1 MLVDWCGP
9 TFRGGLPWL
18 RPTLHQAWRRRNPC
32 NDRRFEGMSAVHTD
46 TSLVVEPGD
55 GRDDGLP
62 LNARIY
68 FLLTATAAA
77 AVSLPFLGR
86 LQHTHSWTAFLIL
99 ASAAAVARLFAVRT
113 PADQTYHAD
122 IAFLIPAALILPPEL
137 LALVAIVQHVP
148 EWLKMRYR
156 WYIQS
161 FNICIWTLAT
171 MGAWLFGR
179 RLVLDSNAIS
189 NHSLRV
195 AIAGLIGC
203 VVLVLVNHAML
214 AFMLR
219 LARGF
224 SVRETGLFTLDNLSI
239 DFVLA
244 ALGVGTYALSQQ
256 NHWVIPFVLAPL
268 ILVHRSLSVPAL
280 QAEARVDPKTGLFNA
295 RHFAAALSE
304 EIGRAQRFERPLSL
318 IMADLDLLRDINN
331 SYGHLAGD
339 AVLKGI
345 AEVFRAQLR
354 HYDVPARFGGEEFS
368 ILLPETPP
376 EQALEIAERI
386 RRAVAEREFE
396 VETATEPIR
405 ATISIG
411 VAAFPKDGVDANE
424 LIHQAD
430 LAVYRA
436 KLQGRN
442 RVLGASTEPL
452 LLASE
457 RGAKLRAVREDG
469 EHVTPLP
476 AAEQV
481 EFERADDRRHPRPH
495 ALHGPTFFSLSRRL
509 AIVVGL
515 VSTIGVA
522 AGVAGIVFGAS
533 TDYYGLL
540 AVLALVGGG
549 QALSFELA
557 EVEGTIS
564 VSAVGSLA
572 GAALFDFRAALPLAV
587 TICVVEWSARRQSLH
602 QVLYNV
608 ATLSL
613 SSLAAAAIF
622 SVGFSGNMSQLV
634 AAALGVVGGAVYFG
648 VNMALL
654 SLASGV
660 EGHEN
665 PWSVFHERFAWLLP
679 HYVVYGFIG
688 AVMGLA
694 YHAVGLYALA
704 VFAVPLLL
712 MRKTQEAYLKH
723 TQKSAMKLREAA
735 ETIQSQ
741 NVSLEQANKLLRE
754 RSTAAMESLSA
765 TVDARDSYTAGHSR
779 RVQQLSL
786 AIGRE
791 LALSQ
796 AELDLLGYAALFH
809 DIGKLAIPDAILLKP
824 ASLTPDEWALMQRH
838 AEEGAR
844 IIDRLGFLNDAVPA
858 IRHHHERFDGT
869 GYPDRIAGEE
879 IPLGARIIHVAD
891 ALDSMLTTR
900 IYRAARPVNEA
911 LAEVKNKSG
920 SQFCPRCVQAL
931 ERILP
936 LEQIVGDLPGA
947 ELTPARPTLV
957 AAS

>member
-1 MLVDWCGP
+1 
-9 TFRGGLPWL
+9 
-18 RPTLHQAWRRRNPC
+18 
-32 NDRRFEGMSAVHTD
+32 MSAVPE
-46 TSLVVEPGD
+46 SLPVDIVGDFPAPERPGVS
-55 GRDDGLP
+55 RGLP
-62 LNARIY
+62 RNARIY
-68 FLLTATAAA
+68 LFLLGSATLAAAGNFYLKAPSVKQHWMTFVVLAAA
-77 AVSLPFLGR
+77 ATLAQVFPVKAPRNMMYHTSVVFLV
-86 LQHTHSWTAFLIL
+86 
-99 ASAAAVARLFAVRT
+99 AAAL
-113 PADQTYHAD
+113 
-122 IAFLIPAALILPPEL
+122 LLPPEL
-137 LALVAIVQHVP
+137 IVLIPLVQTVP
-148 EWLKMRYR
+148 EWLKERYP
-156 WYIQS
+156 WPIQV
-161 FNICIWTLAT
+161 FNVSNYTLDALT
-171 MGAWLFGR
+171 AWGIAHLILVHARGMIHNADARFAVAGFAACLGFVAVNHVLVAVILKLGR
-179 RLVLDSNAIS
+179 NHTFRESGMFTLETISVDLVLTILGVS
-189 NHSLRV
+189 
-195 AIAGLIGC
+195 
-203 VVLVLVNHAML
+203 
-214 AFMLR
+214 
-219 LARGF
+219 
-224 SVRETGLFTLDNLSI
+224 
-239 DFVLA
+239 LA
-244 ALGVGTYALSQQ
+244 AFWGWNPWLIFAA
-256 NHWVIPFVLAPL
+256 LAPL
-268 ILVHRSLSVPAL
+268 VVVHRSLSVPQL
-280 QAEARVDPKTGLFNA
+280 QAEARVDPKTGLYNA
-295 RHFAAALSE
+295 RYFATTLAA
-304 EIGRAQRFERPLSL
+304 EIARAGRFERPMSL

-345 AEVFRAQLR
+345 AEIFRQQLR

-376 EQALEIAERI
+376 EQAMEIAERI

-405 ATISIG
+405 ATVSLG

-469 EHVTPLP
+469 EHVTTLP
-476 AAEQV
+476 GAEQL
-481 EFERADDRRHPRPH
+481 EPAEERRHPRPH

-509 AIVVGL
+509 AVVVGV
-515 VSTIGVA
+515 VSAIGFA
-522 AGVAGIVFGAS
+522 AGIAGLIWGSS
-533 TDYYGLL
+533 TDLYGLL
-540 AVLALVGGG
+540 GVLAIVGGG

-572 GAALFDFRAALPLAV
+572 GAALFDYRAALPLAI

-602 QVLYNV
+602 QVLYNI

-622 SVGFSGNMSQLV
+622 SFGFGGNMSQLV

-665 PWSVFHERFAWLLP
+665 PWSVFHERFAWLMP

-791 LALSQ
+791 LGLSQ
-796 AELDLLGYAALFH
+796 AELDLLGHAALFH

-824 ASLTPDEWALMQRH
+824 ASLTGEEWALMQRH

-844 IIDRLGFLNDAVPA
+844 IIDRLGFLQDAVPA

-869 GYPDRIAGEE
+869 GYPARIAGDE

-911 LAEVKNKSG
+911 LAEVKNNAG
-920 SQFCPRCVQAL
+920 SQFCPRCVTAL

-936 LEQIVGDLPGA
+936 LESIVGDLPEA
-947 ELTPARPTLV
+947 QRQRPELVV

>member
-1 MLVDWCGP
+1 
-9 TFRGGLPWL
+9 
-18 RPTLHQAWRRRNPC
+18 
-32 NDRRFEGMSAVHTD
+32 MSAVSTN
-46 TSLVVEPGD
+46 TPLVADPGA

-68 FLLTATAAA
+68 FLITATAAI
-77 AVSLPFLGR
+77 AVSFPFLGR
-86 LQHTHSWTAFLIL
+86 LQDTTDWTAFFIL

-122 IAFLIPAALILPPEL
+122 IAFLIPAALILPPQL
-137 LALVAIVQHVP
+137 LPLVAIVQHVP

-171 MGAWLFGR
+171 MGAWFFGR
-179 RLVLDSNAIS
+179 HLVLESNLIS
-189 NHSLRV
+189 NDSMRIAV
-195 AIAGLIGC
+195 AGLVGC
-203 VVLVLVNHAML
+203 IVLVLVNHSML
-214 AFMLR
+214 ALMLR

-295 RHFAAALSE
+295 RHFAAALAE
-304 EIGRAQRFERPLSL
+304 EIGRAQRFERPMSL

-386 RRAVAEREFE
+386 RRAVAERTFD
-396 VETATEPIR
+396 VETSSEPIR
-405 ATISIG
+405 ATVSIG
-411 VAAFPKDGVDANE
+411 VAGFPKDGTDANE

-442 RVLGASTEPL
+442 RVLGASSEPL
-452 LLASE
+452 LVPTDRTARLI
-457 RGAKLRAVREDG
+457 AVPEDG
-469 EHVTPLP
+469 DHHSPLP
-476 AAEQV
+476 AAAQV
-481 EFERADDRRHPRPH
+481 QPKEERRTDPRHPRPH
-495 ALHGPTFFSLSRRL
+495 AVHGPRFLSLDRRL
-509 AIVVGL
+509 SLIVGL
-515 VSTIGVA
+515 VSALGVG
-522 AGVAGIVFGAS
+522 AGVVGLALTWTS
-533 TDYYGLL
+533 KDLLGLL
-540 AVLALVGGG
+540 TVIALVGVG
-549 QALSFELA
+549 QALALEA
-557 EVEGTIS
+557 DEGSAVLS
-564 VSAVGSLA
+564 VSAVGCLAAASLF
-572 GAALFDFRAALPLAV
+572 GWRAALPLALTSV
-587 TICVVEWSARRQSLH
+587 AVDWSARRHPLH
-602 QVLYNV
+602 NVLFNV
-608 ATLSL
+608 GALTLA
-613 SSLAAAAIF
+613 SLAAA
-622 SVGFSGNMSQLV
+622 SVFMAADFFPAGTPHRLAVSG
-634 AAALGVVGGAVYFG
+634 LGLLAGTAYFF
-648 VNMALL
+648 VNMGLVSVALAL
-654 SLASGV
+654 
-660 EGHEN
+660 EGHER
-665 PWSVFHERFAWLLP
+665 WWAVFKERFAWLLP
-679 HYVVYGFIG
+679 HYLVYGFIG
-688 AVMGLA
+688 GVMALA
-694 YHAVGLYALA
+694 YEAVKLLALA

-723 TQKSAMKLREAA
+723 TQRSAQKLRQAA

-741 NVSLEQANKLLRE
+741 NVSLELANKLLKE

-779 RVQQLSL
+779 RVQQLAL

-791 LALSQ
+791 LGLSQ
-796 AELDLLGYAALFH
+796 AELDLLGHAALFH

-824 ASLTPDEWALMQRH
+824 ASLTPDEWSLMQRH
-838 AEEGAR
+838 ADEGAR

-869 GYPDRIAGEE
+869 GYPDRLRGEE

-900 IYRAARPVNEA
+900 IYRAARPAAEA
-911 LAEVKNKSG
+911 LQELRRSAG
-920 SQFCPRCVQAL
+920 TQFCPRCVGAL

-936 LEQIVGDLPGA
+936 LETIDSDANRRHLSS
-947 ELTPARPTLV
+947 V
-957 AAS
+957 A